1 MANSHPRPSCTFKL
15 DCKTTLLF
23 CPKRIRHGMVIFKKS
38 SWDLLG
44 HCDSASSCLAMMWP
58 WIGGG
63 GATTSPASP
72 RTAPDWSR
80 CVQWCWPAP
89 GCPWARS
96 GHCLPA
102 FTEAQVGWVLGRFLL
117 SRWASQPSPC
127 CHHEST
133 FIHKCLLGL
142 GQQWLNFCRDL
153 LIWHSPAI
161 VPELLPRLWGRF
173 LVFVPF
179 DSPGLCKMYPK
190 PASCMHKHNRE
201 VNSGTTNSSA
211 GLSRSSG
218 SIDFAQLIW

>member
-1 MANSHPRPSCTFKL
+1 
-15 DCKTTLLF
+15 
-23 CPKRIRHGMVIFKKS
+23 MVIFKKS